1 MLPPCATPPHMN
13 TDERHARRI
22 ERGGLVLFLALVTL
36 AFLAIAWPFA
46 APLLWS
52 VLAAIVFQP
61 LYQRI
66 LSLSGGREN
75 PAVLAT
81 LLIIVVAVVV
91 PAAAIGSVVIDQA
104 TGLYLAVSEGR
115 VGAAALFAHV
125 HGALP
130 TRLRVLLD
138 NSGFGEFPALQAR
151 AAAFAQESAGVIAAQ
166 ALALGGGAATFML
179 ALGVGLYVTYFLLRD
194 GQRIGRA
201 VLDAM
206 PLEPAIAAQLA
217 ERSLIIVRATIKG
230 SVVVGLVQG
239 ALGAATFWIVGMPSA
254 LLFGLLMAIFSLLPA
269 IGPAIIWA
277 PVAIYLLVIGSIWQ
291 AVVVLISGIAV
302 IGMADNVLRPI
313 LVGRDT
319 GIPDWMVLITT
330 LGGIATVGLSGI
342 VLGPLVAGLFLA
354 AWSILRDE
362 RQLRRA

>member
-1 MLPPCATPPHMN
+1 MN
-13 TDERHARRI
+13 DDEPRAARI
-22 ERGGLVLFLALVTL
+22 ERGGFVLFLALVTVT
-36 AFLAIAWPFA
+36 FLAIAWPFA

-75 PAVLAT
+75 RAVLAT

-91 PAAAIGSVVIDQA
+91 PAAAIGSVVVDQA
-104 TGLYLAVSEGR
+104 TGFYLAVREGR
-115 VGAAALFAHV
+115 VDGAALFAQMHS
-125 HGALP
+125 ALP

-138 NSGFGEFPALQAR
+138 STGFGEFPALQAR
-151 AAAFAQESAGVIAAQ
+151 AAAFAQESAGAIARQ
-166 ALALGGGAATFML
+166 ALALGGGAATFVL

-194 GQRIGRA
+194 GQRIGR
-201 VLDAM
+201 VVRDTL
-206 PLEPAIAAQLA
+206 PLEPAVAEQLA
-217 ERSLIIVRATIKG
+217 ERALIIVRATIKG
-230 SVVVGLVQG
+230 SVVVGLAQG

-277 PVAIYLLVIGSIWQ
+277 PVALYLLTVGSVWQ
-291 AVVVLISGIAV
+291 AVVVLISGVAV

-342 VLGPLVAGLFLA
+342 VIGPLVAGLFLA
-354 AWSILRDE
+354 AWSILKEE
-362 RQLRRA
+362 RQPRSA